1 MFNFFRNK
9 KAEQPQ
15 IRKIGMRKHRKIFVD
30 KKVEQFTRQL
40 QDRSL
45 GLVGDR
51 LDENLSKDTIT
62 GSFNKALKSSAKR
75 LYDQGRTLAL
85 NTSVGAR
92 YVQHVCDHVVG
103 TGLDP
108 KPMVTDSNGKM
119 NTKTNKEIERVFW
132 AWAGSQK
139 RFSRNG
145 RFNFRELLA
154 MCEKERI
161 MGGEAF
167 VVLHEEGRNL
177 TVSVLS
183 ADKCDWTDCR
193 KLEDNRT
200 VYQGIEYDNDTL
212 RPVAY
217 WFRRYDLFT
226 QTFTGEKYRVEA
238 EKVFHY
244 YIPATAEALR
254 GITDFL
260 PVIKDIAHMDAFR
273 ETAIIQKRIAA
284 SSMGFIERPKEAE
297 NEFDTGEDEG
307 FYQPTTLVTD
317 FEPGTIQELEAGA
330 TIKSIQATQGGDDF
344 DKFNEAMLTSVSMGL
359 CTFKQ
364 GLTGDTASINYS
376 SARFGA
382 LTERN
387 RFKGIQNR
395 LIEIV
400 VMPLFEAF
408 LRHAVLHSLANVRMS
423 QIDNIIL
430 NTTFIRPKYE
440 SVDPIKD
447 INAEVTLIEKGL
459 KSRTAVILERGDDP
473 EKVFSEI
480 EAEKVHLNTSVA
492 SDGENK
498 NPPESQEE

>member
-1 MFNFFRNK
+1 MFNLFNRNK
-9 KAEQPQ
+9 KVERP
-15 IRKIGMRKHRKIFVD
+15 KIGIRKHRKIFVD

-40 QDRSL
+40 QNKSL

-51 LDENLSKDTIT
+51 LDESMSKESIT
-62 GSFNKALKSSAKR
+62 GSFNKALKGSAKR

-85 NTSVGAR
+85 NTSIGAR
-92 YVQHVCDHVVG
+92 YVQYVCDHVVG

-108 KPMVTDSNGKM
+108 KPMITDAQGKM
-119 NTKTNKEIERVFW
+119 NAKVNKEIETVFW

-145 RFNFRELLA
+145 RFNFREMLA
-154 MCEKERI
+154 MCEKERV

-167 VVLHEEGRNL
+167 VVLNDEGRDL
-177 TVSVLS
+177 QVTILG
-183 ADKCDWTDCR
+183 ADKCDWSHCQ
-193 KLEDNRT
+193 KLENGNT
-200 VYQGIEYDNDTL
+200 IYQGIEYDSETV

-260 PVIKDIAHMDAFR
+260 PVIKDIAHADAFR

-284 SSMGFIERPKEAE
+284 SSMGFIERPKEE
-297 NEFDTGEDEG
+297 GGDFDTGEDEMN
-307 FYQPTTLVTD
+307 YQPPVMVTD

-344 DKFNEAMLTSVSMGL
+344 DKFNEAMLTSISMGL

-364 GLTGDTASINYS
+364 GLTGDTSQINYS
-376 SARFGA
+376 SARFGS

-395 LIEIV
+395 LIDIV

-408 LRHAVLHSLANVRMS
+408 LNHAVLHSRVNVRMT

-430 NTTFIRPKYE
+430 NTTVIRPKYE
-440 SVDPIKD
+440 SVDPVKD
-447 INAEVTLIEKGL
+447 INAEVMLIEKGL
-459 KSRTAVILERGDDP
+459 KSRSAVILERGDDP

-480 EAEKVHLNTSVA
+480 EAEKEHINIHVA
-492 SDGENK
+492 SDGEK
-498 NPPESQEE
+498 KSPKSQE

>member
-1 MFNFFRNK
+1 MFNFFNRNK
-9 KAEQPQ
+9 KVERP
-15 IRKIGMRKHRKIFVD
+15 KIGIRKHRKIFVD

-40 QDRSL
+40 QNKSL

-51 LDENLSKDTIT
+51 LDESMSKESIT
-62 GSFNKALKSSAKR
+62 GSFNKALKGSAKR

-85 NTSVGAR
+85 NTSIGAR
-92 YVQHVCDHVVG
+92 YVQYVCDHVVG

-108 KPMVTDSNGKM
+108 KPMITDAEGKM
-119 NTKTNKEIERVFW
+119 NAKVNKEIETVFW

-145 RFNFRELLA
+145 RFNFREMLA
-154 MCEKERI
+154 MCEKERV

-167 VVLHEEGRNL
+167 VVLNDEGRDL
-177 TVSVLS
+177 QVTILG
-183 ADKCDWTDCR
+183 ADKCDWSHCQ
-193 KLEDNRT
+193 KLENGNT
-200 VYQGIEYDNDTL
+200 IYQGIEYDSETV

-260 PVIKDIAHMDAFR
+260 PVIKDIAHADAFR

-284 SSMGFIERPKEAE
+284 SSMGFIERPKEDGGD
-297 NEFDTGEDEG
+297 FDTGEDEMN
-307 FYQPTTLVTD
+307 YQPPAMVSD

-344 DKFNEAMLTSVSMGL
+344 DKFNEAMLTSISMGL

-364 GLTGDTASINYS
+364 GLTGDTSQINYS
-376 SARFGA
+376 SARFGS

-395 LIEIV
+395 LIDIV

-408 LRHAVLHSLANVRMS
+408 LNHAVLHSRVNVRMT

-430 NTTFIRPKYE
+430 NTTVIRPKYE

-447 INAEVTLIEKGL
+447 INAEVMLIEKGL
-459 KSRTAVILERGDDP
+459 KSRSAVILERGDDP

-480 EAEKVHLNTSVA
+480 EAEKEHINIHVA
-492 SDGENK
+492 SDGEK
-498 NPPESQEE
+498 KSPESQE

>member
-1 MFNFFRNK
+1 MFNLFNRNK
-9 KAEQPQ
+9 KAERPKLG
-15 IRKIGMRKHRKIFVD
+15 IRKHRKIFVD

-51 LDENLSKDTIT
+51 LDENMSKDTIT
-62 GSFNKALKSSAKR
+62 GSINKALKGSAQR
-75 LYDQGRTLAL
+75 LYNQGRTLAL
-85 NTSVGAR
+85 NTSIGAR
-92 YVQHVCDHVVG
+92 YVQHVCDNVVG

-108 KPMVTDSNGKM
+108 KPMITNEQGKM
-119 NTKTNKEIERVFW
+119 NAKVNKEIETVFW

-145 RFNFRELLA
+145 RFNFREMLA
-154 MCEKERI
+154 MCEKERV

-167 VVLHEEGRNL
+167 VVLNDEGRDL
-177 TVSVLS
+177 QVSILG

-193 KLEDNRT
+193 KLENGNT
-200 VYQGIEYDNDTL
+200 IYQGIEYDSETI

-254 GITDFL
+254 GVTDFL

-284 SSMGFIERPKEAE
+284 SSMGFIERPKEDN
-297 NEFDTGEDEG
+297 NEFDTGEDETH
-307 FYQPTTLVTD
+307 YQPPTMVTD

-344 DKFNEAMLTSVSMGL
+344 DKFNEAMLTSISMGL
-359 CTFKQ
+359 CSFKQ
-364 GLTGDTASINYS
+364 GLTGDTSQINYS
-376 SARFGA
+376 SARFGS
-382 LTERN
+382 LSERN

-395 LIEIV
+395 LIDIV

-408 LRHAVLHSLANVRMS
+408 LQHAVLHSLVTVRMT

-430 NTTFIRPKYE
+430 NTTVIRPKYE
-440 SVDPIKD
+440 SVDPVKD
-447 INAEVTLIEKGL
+447 INAEIMLIDKGL
-459 KSRTAVILERGDDP
+459 KSRSAVILERGDDP

-480 EAEKVHLNTSVA
+480 EAEKSNINISEE
-492 SDGENK
+492 SDAENK
-498 NPPESQEE
+498 NSETQAE